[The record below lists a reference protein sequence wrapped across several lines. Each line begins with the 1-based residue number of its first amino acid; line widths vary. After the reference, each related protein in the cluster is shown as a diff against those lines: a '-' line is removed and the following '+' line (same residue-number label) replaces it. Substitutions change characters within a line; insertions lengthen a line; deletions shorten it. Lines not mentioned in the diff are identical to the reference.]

1 MIKKRVFGNYNG
13 KTVYSYQIDNRNVSV
28 EILNYGAIIRC
39 LKFPDKNG
47 NILDLVLGYD
57 DVESYARCD
66 CYFGAIIGRV
76 ANRIKGA
83 NFTLNE
89 KTYSLFDN
97 DNGNS
102 LHGGKS
108 GFNDKV
114 FDAEVLD
121 DYTLKLT
128 YLSPDG
134 EENYPANLAV
144 SVTYSLSKD
153 GELKIEYE
161 GIADADTV
169 INLTNHTYFNLDGD
183 NSGYA
188 LNALL
193 KIDADYITPITK
205 SLTPTG
211 EKMLVEGTPFD
222 FKEFKKISRDIDKDN
237 EQLTFGKGYDI
248 NFCLNGDG
256 LRKVAVAKSE
266 NSGITLETFTT
277 EKGVQLYTANYVI
290 NQVGKNGHV
299 YNERDA
305 FCLETQGYPNA
316 VNEENFPSQILKKGE
331 KYSSITIYK
340 LSLS

>member
-1 MIKKRVFGNYNG
+1 MIDKKVFGNYNG
-13 KTVYSYQIDNRNVSV
+13 ETVYNYQIKNGDVSV

-39 LKFPDKNG
+39 INFPDKNG
-47 NILDLVLGYD
+47 KILDLVLGYD

-83 NFTLNE
+83 KFTLNG
-89 KTYSLFDN
+89 KTYSLYDN

-114 FDAEVLD
+114 FNAEILD

-128 YLSPDG
+128 YFSPDG

-144 SVTYSLSKD
+144 SVTYSLSEG
-153 GELKIEYE
+153 GELKIFYQAESDE
-161 GIADADTV
+161 DTV

-188 LNALL
+188 LNSLL
-193 KIDADYITPITK
+193 KIDADFVTPITK

-211 EKMLVEGTPFD
+211 EKLLVNGTPFD
-222 FKEFKKISRDIDKDN
+222 FKEFKKIGKDIDKCD
-237 EQLTFGKGYDI
+237 EQLIFGKGYDI
-248 NFCLNGDG
+248 NFCLNGEG

-266 NSGITLETFTT
+266 KSGITLETFTT
-277 EKGVQLYTANYVI
+277 EKGVQLYTANYVK

-316 VNEENFPSQILKKGE
+316 VNQDKFPSQILKKGE
-331 KYSSITIYK
+331 KFSSTTIYK
-340 LSLS
+340 LSVN